1 MSFSAS
7 MPVRVEWGHC
17 DPADIVFYPNY
28 FRWFDAASWN
38 LFDTAGGGWEDIRRR
53 FGPVCMPLLGAESQ
67 FRSPSRH
74 GDRLIIESRV
84 VSWERKVFKVG
95 HRVLNAGAVAV
106 EGSETRCWA
115 IQDQQNGN
123 RMRGEPLP
131 DDLIALFAGET
142 GDR

>member
-7 MPVRVEWGHC
+7 MPHRVEWGDC

-38 LFDTAGGGWEDIRRR
+38 LFEVAGGGWDALRRR
-53 FGPVCMPLLGAESQ
+53 FGPVCIPLLGAECQ
-67 FRSPSRH
+67 FKSPSRRA
-74 GDRLIIESRV
+74 DQLIIESRV

-95 HRVLNAGAVAV
+95 HRVLNDGIVAV

-115 IQDQQNGN
+115 LQGQDNGN

-131 DDLIALFAGET
+131 DDLIALFAG
-142 GDR
+142 GSADR